1 MRIMIAALL
10 VAPLALLPA
19 PARAQSAATASTWT
33 GKSIALTRVAG
44 RSIAAACPT
53 LPQIDH
59 YVRERALKWDK
70 GSAGCRFMLAGN
82 FSHANVLEES
92 GEYIRVKFEL
102 TSFSFEH
109 TFWTPKRRFK
119 LV

>member
-1 MRIMIAALL
+1 MRMIAVFLA
-10 VAPLALLPA
+10 APLALLPA
-19 PARAQSAATASTWT
+19 PARAQSAATAATWT
-33 GKSIALTRVAG
+33 GKSVALTRVDG

-53 LPQIDH
+53 LSQIDH

-70 GSAGCRFMLAGN
+70 VSGGCRFMLAGN

-102 TSFSFEH
+102 TSFSFER
-109 TFWTPKRRFK
+109 TFWTPKRNFRFI
-119 LV
+119 